1 MKTLFIRIFALLG
14 FFLASPA
21 FALECYSKDNG
32 NSGQYPYA
40 WTTNEA
46 VCSSALADFQ
56 SNSTGSNYNLTVTP
70 LSDGVNCSFTFR
82 RPDGSTGSG
91 SARFVRKP
99 SACGPTPTPSP
110 TPQPTPSPTPKP
122 NPCADKTDSSFSIT
136 SFSSSDFHP
145 SKAFMCEGGCAYRP
159 SVISI
164 FTTGTAKEFDSC
176 SVSGQTFAP
185 RDGCTYYGTVL
196 KSGLGKTCDDAY
208 ADYMAGVMSQLQIT
222 YDPTAA
228 IPTPAP
234 TSGPTSAP
242 TPVGSGTPAPTAPPS
257 TPAPTPL
264 PPGKCKGT
272 ANGATVVY
280 DCYNADKDS
289 KTQETKNSDGS
300 TTTST
305 TTKDTKCIDDA
316 CQTTTTTTTTTKDPN
331 GNQVGSTT
339 ITGGTTTQTRKSFCE
354 ENPKASAC
362 VGTPDEGFCE
372 QNPQLSVCKDGK
384 WGAGS
389 CGSEPSC
396 SGDEV
401 QCAQARFAFKS
412 YCESKKT
419 SDLLQDLGEKFS
431 SDSNGGAAMP
441 SLISFYTPSYPDGIA
456 GVWASK
462 KDQFNQTPLAT
473 LGARLLPDV
482 GEGGQNPSFTF
493 DLDFGGVM
501 NMGTHTLEIDPN
513 IWAIIRAIVLV
524 SALIYAYKMIF
535 GG

>member
-1 MKTLFIRIFALLG
+1 MKTLFRLFALLA
-14 FFLASPA
+14 FFLA
-21 FALECYSKDNG
+21 N
-32 NSGQYPYA
+32 
-40 WTTNEA
+40 
-46 VCSSALADFQ
+46 SALAYPGFSFDFYDTTNCYPTREELC
-56 SNSTGSNYNLTVTP
+56 SVTYP
-70 LSDGVNCSFTFR
+70 GW
-82 RPDGSTGSG
+82 
-91 SARFVRKP
+91 FVRYDP
-99 SACGPTPTPSP
+99 GYSAYICTSGVGGDFIQNVDCKRPTPTPS
-110 TPQPTPSPTPKP
+110 PSPTPKP
-122 NPCADKTDSSFSIT
+122 NPCADKTDISSSIGSFST
-136 SFSSSDFHP
+136 ADYHP
-145 SKAFMCEGGCAYRP
+145 SKKFICKSGCAY
-159 SVISI
+159 SGSMAYV
-164 FTTGTAKEFDSC
+164 FTTGDPIGSSSC
-176 SVSGQTFAP
+176 KPINGNEPVN
-185 RDGCTYYGTVL
+185 GCTYYGFQ
-196 KSGLGKTCDDAY
+196 SIAGLGKTCDDAY
-208 ADYMAGVMSQLQIT
+208 QDYVAGVTSGLTIT
-222 YDPTAA
+222 FDPNGTP
-228 IPTPAP
+228 PTPAP
-234 TSGPTSAP
+234 TSAPTSSP
-242 TPVGSGTPAPTAPPS
+242 TPPGSGTPAPTAPPS

-280 DCYNADKDS
+280 DCYNADKDT

-305 TTKDTKCIDDA
+305 TTKDTKCIGDA

-354 ENPKASAC
+354 ENPKAAAC

-431 SDSNGGAAMP
+431 ADSNGGPGMP
-441 SLISFYTPSYPDGIA
+441 SDISFYTPSYPDGIA